1 MFNNI
6 NEVAGY
12 LSGLAISISFF
23 PYIRDIL
30 LRKTKPERVSW
41 LIWTIL
47 GGISFSS
54 QLFEGASYS
63 LILPGIQAFGDL
75 LIFLLAIKFGLGGFT
90 RRDIVALIGAGISL
104 ILWYIT
110 QEAAVALFIVIFI
123 DAIGVVL
130 TILKAYENPETETVS
145 TWALT
150 SLAGFFGCLA
160 VGTFDFV
167 LLVFPVYIFL
177 GCLAIIV
184 SIKMGFRKQ
193 ARIDLVN

>member
-1 MFNNI
+1 M

-12 LSGLAISISFF
+12 LSGLAIVSSFI
-23 PYIRDIL
+23 PYIRDIFL
-30 LRKTKPERVSW
+30 GKTKPERISW

-47 GGISFSS
+47 GAISFSS
-54 QLFEGASYS
+54 QLSEGASYS
-63 LILPGIQAFGDL
+63 LFLPGIQALGDL
-75 LIFLLAIKFGLGGFT
+75 LIFILAIKYGLGGFLK
-90 RRDIVALIGAGISL
+90 RDIIALVGAGASL

-130 TILKAYENPETETVS
+130 TVLKSYENPETETVS
-145 TWALT
+145 AWALT

-160 VGTFDFV
+160 VGTFDLV
-167 LLVFPVYIFL
+167 LLAFPFYIFI

-184 SIKMGFRKQ
+184 AIKMGFRRQ
-193 ARIDLVN
+193 AKVELIN